1 MTNIVPISD
10 LKNYSEVLRN
20 CDDGSTVYLT
30 KNGRGKYV
38 VQSLA
43 EYEKLQAAVKLLA
56 ELLQKTGQ
64 SVHVLLGGQTN
75 AQMRNQLLALKD
87 AAAPVLVDIRRT
99 TIYDGSTIET

>member
-43 EYEKLQAAVKLLA
+43 EYEN
-56 ELLQKTGQ
+56 
-64 SVHVLLGGQTN
+64 HGGC
-75 AQMRNQLLALKD
+75 
-87 AAAPVLVDIRRT
+87 AAPYT
-99 TIYDGSTIET
+99 DGRNRQRSFPDAER

>member
-56 ELLQKTGQ
+56 ELSRGVESMWTVIKFA
-64 SVHVLLGGQTN
+64 HVVNRL
-75 AQMRNQLLALKD
+75 
-87 AAAPVLVDIRRT
+87 T
-99 TIYDGSTIET
+99 TISHRHVCFG